1 MKKADTINTI
11 EDEAETYFI
20 QFIFMKNRDLLRK
33 NYHGLY
39 DALFERYLI
48 VYKKGR
54 KAKVDLF
61 DINKRFLDEITIDGK
76 TIYGKT
82 IL

>member
-39 DALFERYLI
+39 DALFERYVI
-48 VYKKGR
+48 VNKKRR
-54 KAKVDLF
+54 KEKFELF
-61 DINKRFLDEITIDGK
+61 DINKLF
-76 TIYGKT
+76 
-82 IL
+82 